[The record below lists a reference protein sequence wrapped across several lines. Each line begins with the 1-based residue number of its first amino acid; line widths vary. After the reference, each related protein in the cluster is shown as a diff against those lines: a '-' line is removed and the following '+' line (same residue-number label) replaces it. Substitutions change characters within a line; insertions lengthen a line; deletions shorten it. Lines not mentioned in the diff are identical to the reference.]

1 MGGNSSRPRPAAP
14 ADTGRLQ
21 REVVQH
27 SPQPAAEPQ
36 YITASGI
43 PVVPR
48 TQPSPIVAPDP
59 VLQEFRAAYVEPSGH
74 GSEMGSMYVILSFA
88 PDT

>member
-1 MGGNSSRPRPAAP
+1 MGGNSSKPRPATP
-14 ADTGRLQ
+14 AHNGRLQ

-48 TQPSPIVAPDP
+48 KQPSPVVAPDP
-59 VLQEFRAAYVEPSGH
+59 VLQEFRAAYVEPDQH
-74 GSEMGSMYVILSFA
+74 GSEMGSM
-88 PDT
+88 